1 MSPRTCSE
9 CGVRDRALC
18 AALSDVELASLSGLG
33 VQRRLV
39 RGETLVRAGDPPL
52 VCANLQSGVM
62 KLSAVTAS
70 GEEAITGLLFP
81 GDFIGR
87 PFMGSAAHDIVALTD
102 VELCVFPRAAFE
114 RALSDHRRMEQLLL
128 ERTLAELDRARRS
141 IVSLGRASAG
151 ARVAG
156 FLDDIAR
163 RMATSGC
170 QPEAGPQGRSF
181 DLPFEPRRDRR
192 CAGPDHRDR
201 QPPDDPAAHRRPHR
215 FARRPCHRR
224 AQCRRPGGRSG
235 RLIDIK
241 AAWRSVR

>member
-18 AALSDVELASLSGLG
+18 ASLDDSQLAALSALG

-39 RGETLVRAGDPPL
+39 RGETLIRAGDPPL
-52 VCANLQSGVM
+52 VCANLQTGVM

-163 RMATSGC
+163 RMASSGC
-170 QPEAGPQGRSF
+170 QAEAGPEGRSF
-181 DLPFEPRRDRR
+181 DLPLSRGEIADVLGLTIETVSRQMTRLRT
-192 CAGPDHRDR
+192 AGLIDL
-201 QPPDDPAAHRRPHR
+201 
-215 FARRPCHRR
+215 
-224 AQCRRPGGRSG
+224 PGGRAITV
-235 RLIDIK
+235 RN
-241 AAWRSVR
+241 AAGLAAEAAG

>member
-1 MSPRTCSE
+1 MSRTCSE

-18 AALSDVELASLSGLG
+18 ASLDDSQLASLSALG
-33 VQRRLV
+33 VQRHLV
-39 RGETLVRAGDPPL
+39 RGETLIRAGDPPL
-52 VCANLQSGVM
+52 VCANLQTGVM
-62 KLSAVTAS
+62 KLSTVTAS

-87 PFMGSAAHDIVALTD
+87 PFMGSAEHDIVALTE

-141 IVSLGRASAG
+141 LVSLGRASAS

-170 QPEAGPQGRSF
+170 QPNAGPAGRSF
-181 DLPFEPRRDRR
+181 DLPLSRGEIADVLGLTIETVSRQMTRLRT
-192 CAGPDHRDR
+192 AGIIDL
-201 QPPDDPAAHRRPHR
+201 
-215 FARRPCHRR
+215 
-224 AQCRRPGGRSG
+224 PGGRAITV
-235 RLIDIK
+235 RD
-241 AAWRSVR
+241 AAGLAAEAAA